1 MYIRG
6 FMATHY
12 IDNTGEIIVF
22 TVLFVFLAIL
32 SEVFITFLVIKRN
45 EKTPER
51 NYRQTTV
58 RRIILQMR
66 YPTEAVMNTM

>member
-1 MYIRG
+1 
-6 FMATHY
+6 MATHY

>member
-1 MYIRG
+1 
-6 FMATHY
+6 MATHY

-22 TVLFVFLAIL
+22 TVLFIFLAIL

-45 EKTPER
+45 EKTQER

>member
-1 MYIRG
+1 MRG

-22 TVLFVFLAIL
+22 TVLFIFLAIL

-45 EKTPER
+45 EKTQER

>member
-1 MYIRG
+1 
-6 FMATHY
+6 MATHY

-22 TVLFVFLAIL
+22 TVLFIFFAIL
-32 SEVFITFLVIKRN
+32 SEVCITFLVIKRN

-66 YPTEAVMNTM
+66 FPTEAVMNTM

>member
-1 MYIRG
+1 
-6 FMATHY
+6 MATHY

-22 TVLFVFLAIL
+22 TVLFIFLAIL
-32 SEVFITFLVIKRN
+32 SEVFITFILIKRN
-45 EKTPER
+45 GKTPER